1 MKFQFVS
8 FVMFVV
14 VVVVAPSSSL
24 RVRLMPYISP
34 IFNVLDYGAVGNGK
48 NDESR
53 VCFLGYFI
61 CFILMYLI

>member
-8 FVMFVV
+8 FVMFV

-34 IFNVLDYGAVGNGK
+34 RFNVLDYGAVGNGK

-53 VCFLGYFI
+53 VCFLGYSFVS
-61 CFILMYLI
+61 Y